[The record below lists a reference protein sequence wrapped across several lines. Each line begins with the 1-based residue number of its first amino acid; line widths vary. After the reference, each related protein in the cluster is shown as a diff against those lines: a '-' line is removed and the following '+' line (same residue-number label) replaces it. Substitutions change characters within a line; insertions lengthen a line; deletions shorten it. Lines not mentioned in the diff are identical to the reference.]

1 MEFDYIKN
9 MENIIST
16 ILFYSFKYILF
27 FFVIVLIISLILLII
42 GCIIKSQT
50 IKIKFLKIVIDLIL
64 SLIFLLIFPYIFVK
78 LKI

>member
-27 FFVIVLIISLILLII
+27 FFVIILIISLILLII